1 MKNDSKQVMTWT
13 ESSVFFFFFCP
24 RVLKMLQKSFHLEFL
39 CGERVSVPESLE
51 LTKHFIGE

>member
-1 MKNDSKQVMTWT
+1 
-13 ESSVFFFFFCP
+13 
-24 RVLKMLQKSFHLEFL
+24 MLQKSFHLEFL